1 MASVAP
7 TSSQGGAWDDE
18 AAFDKFATLFS
29 PATPRASPTPEGKV
43 AMNAPPV
50 AQRRPPPIATSD
62 SEFGSF
68 VTVSANEDP
77 LSFMSSSSSASTLP
91 PPIQPS
97 PNHTRANPSLDFF
110 DAFGR
115 EAKEAS
121 ERNKRQVLD
130 ELLLHD
136 SDPLSFLS
144 SKQDETP
151 LRQTASP
158 GQPFTNAP
166 T

>member
-1 MASVAP
+1 MAAH
-7 TSSQGGAWDDE
+7 
-18 AAFDKFATLFS
+18 
-29 PATPRASPTPEGKV
+29 PATTTGNGK
-43 AMNAPPV
+43 
-50 AQRRPPPIATSD
+50 
-62 SEFGSF
+62 
-68 VTVSANEDP
+68 
-77 LSFMSSSSSASTLP
+77 
-91 PPIQPS
+91 

-144 SKQDETP
+144 TKQDEAP

-158 GQPFTNAP
+158 GQPFTDAP
-166 T
+166 SATSPSVDADEEFGELQSSAPPCSSVTSFGPSLIDFDPLAEPEKRPTLADDAASTSTDPRHHHHHHYCYYHRHHYYFTL

>member
-29 PATPRASPTPEGKV
+29 PATPRASPTPEGKA

-50 AQRRPPPIATSD
+50 AQRRPPTIATSD

-77 LSFMSSSSSASTLP
+77 LTPATTTGNVK
-91 PPIQPS
+91 

-144 SKQDETP
+144 SKQDEVTS
-151 LRQTASP
+151 RQTTSP
-158 GQPFTNAP
+158 GQPFTDGP
-166 T
+166 S